1 MRREGLGQS
10 FLQVSD
16 YVWGLGGGGVPRTI
30 MRPLMPTMKSNHGSI
45 ASCRLVFRRTWK
57 PKCPC
62 CCFWR
67 GSSPSRRDMKR
78 LRALNIVPGRY
89 FGGGGRPVRV
99 AEVYGR
105 VLGVVDRQVQM
116 SARAGRDV
124 SATKFQPYCA
134 AHAVVPRAAW
144 AELPAG
150 PHSSRASV
158 ELSGPCRS
166 LSLPDFT
173 STFIRAFLSI
183 TSTQS
188 VKSSSWT
195 PHIVS

>member
-1 MRREGLGQS
+1 M
-10 FLQVSD
+10 
-16 YVWGLGGGGVPRTI
+16 
-30 MRPLMPTMKSNHGSI
+30 
-45 ASCRLVFRRTWK
+45 
-57 PKCPC
+57 
-62 CCFWR
+62 
-67 GSSPSRRDMKR
+67 
-78 LRALNIVPGRY
+78 
-89 FGGGGRPVRV
+89 RV

-124 SATKFQPYCA
+124 SATKFRNVQPYCA
-134 AHAVVPRAAW
+134 ARMYRAVPRAAW

-173 STFIRAFLSI
+173 STFIRAFLQLHPHNSEVVI
-183 TSTQS
+183 LDATHRFIAGCNHPNFLSAS
-188 VKSSSWT
+188 VEA
-195 PHIVS
+195 